1 MKSMTHMDAEE
12 GVGVDL
18 ADLINSFA
26 SLFVLSVLQFL
37 FHICSFITSIF
48 SFIPLKE
55 IKDHLEVDLY

>member
-26 SLFVLSVLQFL
+26 SLLCAFWFAVAISYLL
-37 FHICSFITSIF
+37 I
-48 SFIPLKE
+48 
-55 IKDHLEVDLY
+55 YY